1 MIGGTLSIQNLE
13 PIRDAM
19 AKIKPID
26 RSAYFGQY
34 FAEVCQRIAELK
46 AAEQMAA
53 DQDND
58 LEEDDLEEDDLEDA
72 DLDNDL
78 DNDELEDAE
87 LEEDDWC
94 YISIG

>member
-53 DQDND
+53 ELKPADQDN
-58 LEEDDLEEDDLEDA
+58 
-72 DLDNDL
+72 
-78 DNDELEDAE
+78 ELEDAE
-87 LEEDDWC
+87 LEVTALLQSHNIVELRFATL
-94 YISIG
+94 

>member
-53 DQDND
+53 DLKAADQDN
-58 LEEDDLEEDDLEDA
+58 
-72 DLDNDL
+72 
-78 DNDELEDAE
+78 ELEDAE
-87 LEEDDWC
+87 LEVTALLQSDN
-94 YISIG
+94 IVGLRFATL

>member
-53 DQDND
+53 ELKPADQDN
-58 LEEDDLEEDDLEDA
+58 
-72 DLDNDL
+72 
-78 DNDELEDAE
+78 E
-87 LEEDDWC
+87 LEEDDPEETALLQSHN
-94 YISIG
+94 IVELRFATL

>member
-13 PIRDAM
+13 PIREAM

-53 DQDND
+53 ELKPADQDN
-58 LEEDDLEEDDLEDA
+58 
-72 DLDNDL
+72 
-78 DNDELEDAE
+78 ELEDAE
-87 LEEDDWC
+87 LEVTALLQL
-94 YISIG
+94 

>member
-13 PIRDAM
+13 PIREAM

-53 DQDND
+53 DLKAADQDTD
-58 LEEDDLEEDDLEDA
+58 LEET
-72 DLDNDL
+72 
-78 DNDELEDAE
+78 ELEVTA
-87 LEEDDWC
+87 LLQL
-94 YISIG
+94 

>member
-1 MIGGTLSIQNLE
+1 
-13 PIRDAM
+13 M

-53 DQDND
+53 DLKAADQDN
-58 LEEDDLEEDDLEDA
+58 
-72 DLDNDL
+72 
-78 DNDELEDAE
+78 ELEDAE
-87 LEEDDWC
+87 LEVTALLQL
-94 YISIG
+94 